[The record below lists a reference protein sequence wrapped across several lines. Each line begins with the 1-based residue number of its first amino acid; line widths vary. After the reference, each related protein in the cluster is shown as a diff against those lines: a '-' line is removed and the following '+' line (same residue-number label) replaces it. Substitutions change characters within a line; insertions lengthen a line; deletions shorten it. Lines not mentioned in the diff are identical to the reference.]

1 MADMT
6 KYAPEC
12 PFCGRPAQRP
22 QLRRMDFGQADAGD
36 CPCGAVYVCDP
47 TGRNEGEAYRDA
59 LVLAKGDWEIDGLET
74 GTDFDMAALD
84 YDMKS
89 HIRIYNRSS
98 AVHCGRL
105 IFVRMNR
112 GTSASGRVQPPESEG
127 KGAEKVIS
135 KKELIALLDEAAFDE
150 IGRRSAGD
158 KNVIKY
164 LIAAS
169 YDKDNVRTWR
179 AIEAMGHVARHAR
192 VDVVRETTRKL
203 LWSMT
208 DESGGI
214 GWSAPEML
222 GEIVRANPLE
232 YCDLVPLIWHCQDE
246 DLFRAGA
253 LWGLYRAAQ
262 TGREYVIPVVAELD
276 KLAEDPNPA
285 VRGYVALLADAVDWP
300 GKGALFQK
308 LLNDSSEF
316 SLYRAGMLDRLAVGG
331 CAGMLLN
338 KKSK

>member
-6 KYAPEC
+6 KYTPEC
-12 PFCGRPAQRP
+12 PFCGRPARKP
-22 QLRRMDFGQADAGD
+22 ELRRMDFGQTDAGD
-36 CPCGAVYVCDP
+36 CTCGAVYVCDP

-59 LVLAKGDWEIDGLET
+59 LVLAKGDWEIDGLEA
-74 GTDFDMAALD
+74 GTDYETAALD

-112 GTSASGRVQPPESEG
+112 GTSVCGGVHPSEAEE

-150 IGRRSAGD
+150 IGRRSACD

-169 YDKDNVRTWR
+169 YDKDDLRTWR
-179 AIEAMGHVARHAR
+179 AIEAMGHVARYAR

-222 GEIVRANPLE
+222 GEIVWANPLE
-232 YCDLVPLIWHCQDE
+232 YRDLVPLIWHCQDE

-253 LWGLYRAAQ
+253 LWGMYRAAQ
-262 TGREYVIPVVAELD
+262 TGREYVVPVVEGLD

-300 GKGALFQK
+300 EQEPLFRK
-308 LLNDSSEF
+308 LLNDTNEF
-316 SLYRAGMLDRLAVGG
+316 SLYHDGVLDRLTVGG

>member
-1 MADMT
+1 
-6 KYAPEC
+6 
-12 PFCGRPAQRP
+12 
-22 QLRRMDFGQADAGD
+22 MDFGQTDAGD
-36 CPCGAVYVCDP
+36 CACGAVYVCDP

-59 LVLAKGDWEIDGLET
+59 LVLAKGDWEIDGLEA
-74 GTDFDMAALD
+74 GTDYETAALD

-89 HIRIYNRSS
+89 HIRIYNRSG

-105 IFVRMNR
+105 IFVRMAC
-112 GTSASGRVQPPESEG
+112 GASASGRVQPPEPDE

-135 KKELIALLDEAAFDE
+135 KKELITLLDDAAFDE
-150 IGRRSAGD
+150 IGQRSAGD
-158 KNVIKY
+158 KNVVKY
-164 LIAAS
+164 LIAVS
-169 YDKDNVRTWR
+169 YDKDDVRTWR

-232 YCDLVPLIWHCQDE
+232 YRDLIPLIWHCQDE

-253 LWGLYRAAQ
+253 VWGMYRAAQ
-262 TGREYVIPVVAELD
+262 TGKEYVVPVVQGLER
-276 KLAEDPNPA
+276 LAEDSNPA
-285 VRGYVALLADAVDWP
+285 VRGYAALLADAVDWP
-300 GKGALFQK
+300 ARDPLLRK
-308 LLNDSSEF
+308 LLNDSSGF
-316 SLYRAGMLDRLAVGG
+316 SLYRDGVLSRTTVGE

>member
-1 MADMT
+1 MT

-12 PFCGRPAQRP
+12 PFCGRPARRP
-22 QLRRMDFGQADAGD
+22 ELRRMDFGQTDAGD
-36 CPCGAVYVCDP
+36 CACGAVYVCDP

-59 LVLAKGDWEIDGLET
+59 LVLAKGDWEIDGLEA
-74 GTDFDMAALD
+74 GTDYETAALD

-89 HIRIYNRSS
+89 HIRIYNRSG

-105 IFVRMNR
+105 IFVRMAC
-112 GTSASGRVQPPESEG
+112 GASASGRVQPPEPDE

-135 KKELIALLDEAAFDE
+135 KKELITLLDDAAFDE
-150 IGRRSAGD
+150 IGQRSAGD
-158 KNVIKY
+158 KNVVKY
-164 LIAAS
+164 LIAVS
-169 YDKDNVRTWR
+169 YDKDDVRTWR

-232 YCDLVPLIWHCQDE
+232 YRDLIPLIWHCQDE

-253 LWGLYRAAQ
+253 VWGMYRAAQ
-262 TGREYVIPVVAELD
+262 TGKEYVVPVVQGLER
-276 KLAEDPNPA
+276 LAEDSNPA
-285 VRGYVALLADAVDWP
+285 VRGYAALLADAVDWP
-300 GKGALFQK
+300 ARDPLLRK
-308 LLNDSSEF
+308 LLNDSSGF
-316 SLYRAGMLDRLAVGG
+316 SLYRDGVLSRTTVGE